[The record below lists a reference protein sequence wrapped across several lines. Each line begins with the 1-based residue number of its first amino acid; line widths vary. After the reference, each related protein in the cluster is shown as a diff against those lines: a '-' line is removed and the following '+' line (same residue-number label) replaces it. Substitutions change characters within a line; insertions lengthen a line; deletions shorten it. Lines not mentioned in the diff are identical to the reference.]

1 MARVAGTGHLCA
13 TVLCVDR
20 KAGTNI
26 DETNSSSR
34 PAGLIGAVDNVLRL
48 LRMFEGHEMIR
59 VNQVARDMG
68 LSRSTVHRMLATLSH
83 HGFVAQDE
91 FSRAYKPGPAL
102 VDIGLAV
109 VANMDLRVIA
119 HDALERLR
127 DETDET
133 VHLAT
138 LRGTEVLYVDS
149 VESKQVVRT
158 GTRTGLTLP
167 AHATA
172 AGKALLAE
180 LSDEEFLA
188 RYPSEDLQAPT
199 LRAPQ
204 TREELRKQLSEVR
217 IRGYGVNNAESE
229 SDVSAVAA
237 VVRDKQGRPRAAIAT
252 TAPASRVDE
261 TWIATAG
268 SATVRIA
275 RELGARID

>member
-1 MARVAGTGHLCA
+1 MTRLARAGHLRA
-13 TVLCVDR
+13 TVLCRDR
-20 KAGTNI
+20 KAGVNI

-48 LRMFEGHEMIR
+48 LRIFEGHEMIR

-109 VANMDLRVIA
+109 VANMDIRVIA
-119 HDALERLR
+119 HAALERLR

-149 VESKQVVRT
+149 VESQQVVRT
-158 GTRTGLTLP
+158 GNRTGLTLP

-180 LSDEEFLA
+180 LGNEEFLA

-204 TREELRKQLSEVR
+204 TREQLRKQLSEVR
-217 IRGYGVNNAESE
+217 LRGYGVNNAESE

-237 VVRDKQGRPRAAIAT
+237 VVRDTQGRPRAAIAT

-275 RELGARID
+275 RELSERLD